1 MNTSKLTNRYLF
13 GLSAIA
19 TLILLANITVR
30 AYPSHRSDTVVP
42 MSTIKTDMSNDRVFA
57 KTVNANKQELLFLD
71 EQSILLRLHGFPKSL
86 IKLLKAV
93 PAQENY
99 FYSVSLEK
107 TEFDNSA

>member
-57 KTVNANKQELLFLD
+57 KTVNANKQEL
-71 EQSILLRLHGFPKSL
+71 SL
-86 IKLLKAV
+86 TAKESEAKAV
-93 PAQENY
+93 
-99 FYSVSLEK
+99 SRR
-107 TEFDNSA
+107 